1 MFDLIETDSPVEH
14 VLDKLSDAIDE
25 LVELDLTRLDAD
37 ELLDLLRG
45 LEAHRRRLPVAD
57 HRLIAELDE
66 RGIAGEFAARDTRT
80 LLRDAL
86 RLSPHE
92 AKRRVRAAVD
102 LGPRRTVTGERLGPL
117 FPDVAAAQAAGVI
130 SDEHARVVIQA
141 IDELPAAV
149 QVEQGTDVEARLVGE
164 ARRFDPSVLAR
175 LARHVV
181 DVLDPDGTLADDA
194 DHERRR
200 TATLS
205 SNRDSSGELHAHLT
219 PAAFAQW
226 QAVLDPLAAPR
237 PSDADGEDPR
247 SAGERMHDALADA
260 AASLLASGSLPAAGG
275 SPATVL
281 LTMTLDQLE
290 TRTGLVTTA
299 HGGAVSVADA
309 LRIAGEAQVVP
320 VVIDNAGVLA
330 FGQGRRVASTGQR
343 LALAARDGGC
353 CFPGC
358 DAPPGWTQAHHV
370 LGWIDGGS
378 TDLDNLCLLCGYHHR
393 EFEKRG
399 WTVVMKDGLPCWT
412 PPPRIDPEQAPIRN
426 AIHDRTL
433 RATARAGTA

>member
-1 MFDLIETDSPVEH
+1 MFDLAETGSTVEH

-45 LEAHRRRLPVAD
+45 IETQRRRIPVAD

-80 LLRDAL
+80 MLRDAL

-130 SDEHARVVIQA
+130 SEEHAKVVIRG
-141 IDELPAAV
+141 IDELPVAV
-149 QVEQGTDVEARLVGE
+149 QVEHGADVEARLVGE

-205 SNRDSSGELHAHLT
+205 GNRDGSGELHAHLT

-247 SAGERMHDALADA
+247 SAGQRMHDALADTA
-260 AASLLASGSLPAAGG
+260 VRLLASGTLPATGG

-290 TRTGLVTTA
+290 NRTGLVTTA
-299 HGGAVSVADA
+299 HSGAVSVADA

-320 VVIDNAGVLA
+320 VVIDNEGVLA

-358 DAPPGWTQAHHV
+358 DAPPGWAQAHHV

-399 WTVVMKDGLPCWT
+399 WTVVMKEGLPWWT

-426 AIHDRTL
+426 AMHDRTL
-433 RATARAGTA
+433 QTTARAGTA